1 VKTAILVRHAES
13 EASVRAAVSS
23 DPALACPL
31 TERGAEQAREL
42 GRELAAEPIDVCVVT
57 EFERTRQTAAL
68 ALAGR
73 EVPISVVAELNDP
86 RAGSFEG
93 GPLDDFRAWAWT
105 HGSADEPPGGGES
118 RLELARRLARGY
130 RRVLERPER
139 TVLVVGHA
147 LPMAYALVGATPR
160 IDLLDYVRPY
170 RLDRPKLEAA
180 AERLEAWAAAPTW

>member
-1 VKTAILVRHAES
+1 METAILVRHGES

-23 DPALACPL
+23 DPALPCPL
-31 TERGAEQAREL
+31 TERGAEQARGL

-57 EFERTRQTAAL
+57 EFERTRQTAEL
-68 ALAGR
+68 ALARR
-73 EVPISVVAELNDP
+73 EVPITVVGELNDP

-118 RLELARRLARGY
+118 RLAVATRLARGY
-130 RRVLERPER
+130 RGVLERPEP

-147 LPMAYALVGATPR
+147 LPMSYALGGATPR
-160 IDLLDYVRPY
+160 IDLLDYVKPY
-170 RLDRPKLEAA
+170 RLDREALQA
-180 AERLEAWAAAPTW
+180 AVERLEAWVADPTW